1 MKLTEAI
8 AERVKEL
15 LNEKG
20 LKPYYLFKV
29 GGIPRSTIS
38 DVLNVKKKK
47 VSSDTIYQ
55 ICSTLGISLADFYTS
70 DFFEDLDD

>member
-20 LKPYYLFKV
+20 LKPYYLFKK